1 MNTLLSSFTNICD
14 IMAIDQKRYKG
25 GERIVCRAAWCRLQ
39 DLGFERRFFFC
50 HEVLVARPSKVR
62 LGAETNPLCGK
73 HPVVAVVP
81 SRMIWWTEVHFVDC
95 F

>member
-1 MNTLLSSFTNICD
+1 
-14 IMAIDQKRYKG
+14 MAIDQQRYKG
-25 GERIVCRAAWCRLQ
+25 GERIVCRAARCNWLPNLRFDKAFWRL
-39 DLGFERRFFFC
+39 D
-50 HEVLVARPSKVR
+50 VSKVR

-81 SRMIWWTEVHFVDC
+81 SRMMWWTEVHFDR